1 MNIGA
6 ASQESGVP
14 RKTIRYYESIGL
26 IPEASRTQSGY
37 RTYGQ
42 TDIDTLRFVQ
52 RARGLGFSVRHVGAL
67 LGLWNDNERASADVK
82 KLALEHIQEIDH
94 KITELQDIRNTLI
107 HLTERCHGDDRPDC
121 PILEQFARSE

>member
-67 LGLWNDNERASADVK
+67 LGLWNDHDRASADVK
-82 KLALEHIQEIDH
+82 NLALEHIQEIDH

-107 HLTERCHGDDRPDC
+107 HLTERCHGDDRPEC
-121 PILEQFARSE
+121 PILDQFARR